1 MQLLIS
7 NFKCSTEE
15 TQLCNKVNKRNK
27 RAPMKLVGL
36 REEYLSSTIQFL
48 LNKKPKVVFLL

>member
-7 NFKCSTEE
+7 NFKGSTEE

-27 RAPMKLVGL
+27 RAPMQLVGL
-36 REEYLSSTIQFL
+36 REVYLSSTIQL
-48 LNKKPKVVFLL
+48 QLNRKPKVVFLL